1 MATQPLPMG
10 WLTDTVALVTGA
22 GSGLGRAVVERYL
35 AEGARCGVLEIDEAK
50 AARLRQDLGDAVVVT
65 VGDAT
70 SLADNQRAVAEAV
83 AAFGRLDV
91 FVGNAGLWDYA
102 TPLVELPAEAID
114 AAFDEVFHL
123 NVKGYLLGAR
133 AAVDEL
139 RRTGGSIIF
148 TVSNAGFWPGG
159 GGPLYVS
166 SKHAV
171 MGLVRQLAYELAP
184 AVRVNGV
191 APGGMA
197 TDLRGPRSL
206 GLGARSYA
214 SLPVDRIVARLSPL
228 RRAMD
233 PADYTGH
240 YVLLASRANSRTVT
254 GSVHNCDG
262 GMGVRGR
269 AEELA
274 ASAAAPSDE

>member
-1 MATQPLPMG
+1 
-10 WLTDTVALVTGA
+10 
-22 GSGLGRAVVERYL
+22 VERYL
-35 AEGARCGVLEIDEAK
+35 AEGARVGVLEIDEAK
-50 AARLRQDLGDAVVVT
+50 AERLRSDFDDSVAVT
-65 VGDAT
+65 IGDAT
-70 SLADNQRAVAEAV
+70 SLADNRRAVAGTV

-91 FVGNAGLWDYA
+91 LVANAGVWDFR
-102 TPLVELPAEAID
+102 TSLDQLPGDAVD

-123 NVKGYLLGAR
+123 NVKGYLLGAK

-139 RRTGGSIIF
+139 RRTGGSMIF

-159 GGPLYVS
+159 GGPLYVA

-171 MGLVRQLAYELAP
+171 VGLIRQLAYELAP

-206 GLGARSYA
+206 GLSDTSWGSM
-214 SLPVDRIVARLSPL
+214 PVDRIIARLSALERPIQ
-228 RRAMD
+228 

-240 YVLLASRANSRTVT
+240 YVLLASRENSRTVT

-269 AEELA
+269 RDEEA
-274 ASAAAPSDE
+274 ATAAVLGDE

>member
-1 MATQPLPMG
+1 MG
-10 WLTDTVALVTGA
+10 WLDDTVALVTGA
-22 GSGLGRAVVERYL
+22 GSGLGRAIVERYL
-35 AEGARCGVLEIDEAK
+35 AEGARVGVLEIDEAK
-50 AARLRQDLGDAVVVT
+50 AERLRSDFGDPVAVT

-70 SLADNQRAVAEAV
+70 SLADNRRAVAGTV

-91 FVGNAGLWDYA
+91 LVANAGVWDFR
-102 TPLVELPAEAID
+102 TTLDELPGDAVD

-123 NVKGYLLGAR
+123 NVKGYLLGAK

-139 RRTGGSIIF
+139 RRTGGSMIF

-159 GGPLYVS
+159 GGPLYVA

-171 MGLVRQLAYELAP
+171 VGLIRQLAYELAP

-206 GLGARSYA
+206 GLSDTSWGAM
-214 SLPVDRIVARLSPL
+214 PVDRIVARLSALERPI
-228 RRAMD
+228 R

-240 YVLLASRANSRTVT
+240 YVLLASRENARTVT

-269 AEELA
+269 RDEEA
-274 ASAAAPSDE
+274 ATAAVLGDE